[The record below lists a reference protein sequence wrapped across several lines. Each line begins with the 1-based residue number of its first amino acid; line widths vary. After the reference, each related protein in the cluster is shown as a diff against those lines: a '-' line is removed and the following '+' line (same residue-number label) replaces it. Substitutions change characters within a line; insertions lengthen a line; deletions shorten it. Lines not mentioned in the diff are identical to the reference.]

1 MREFP
6 DFFVLIKL
14 RSDIMSKT
22 KKLTTSSILVA
33 VSFVLVLISKL
44 LPAPWTQ
51 GGYIT
56 LASMVPIVL
65 ASIIVDTKW
74 GLLSGFVFSL
84 IQMLTDFYFP
94 PVTTF
99 ITFCGVILLDYVLA
113 FSVLGL
119 AGLFYKLLNC
129 KIWAIPVSGAIVT
142 TLRYILHVL
151 SGLLI
156 WGAFADTD
164 CLPLYALMY
173 NGSYMIPEIIIT
185 TVVLTL
191 IAPKIKEKYLN

>member
-1 MREFP
+1 MT
-6 DFFVLIKL
+6 
-14 RSDIMSKT
+14 KT
-22 KKLTTSSILVA
+22 KKLTTSAILVA

-56 LASMVPIVL
+56 LASMVPIILV
-65 ASIIVDTKW
+65 SIIIDTKW
-74 GLLSGFVFSL
+74 GLLAGFVFSL
-84 IQMLTDFYFP
+84 IQMLTDFYLP

-99 ITFCGVILLDYVLA
+99 ITFCGVILLDYVFA
-113 FSVLGL
+113 FTVLGL
-119 AGLFYKLLNC
+119 AGVFYKLMNF
-129 KIWAIPVSGAIVT
+129 KTWAIPVSGTIVT
-142 TLRYILHVL
+142 TLRYLLHIL

-164 CLPLYALMY
+164 CLPLYALLY

-185 TVVLTL
+185 TVVLAL
-191 IAPKIKEKYLN
+191 MAPKLKEKYLK

>member
-1 MREFP
+1 MT
-6 DFFVLIKL
+6 
-14 RSDIMSKT
+14 KT
-22 KKLTTSSILVA
+22 KKLTTSAILVA

-56 LASMVPIVL
+56 LASMVPIILV
-65 ASIIVDTKW
+65 SIIIDTKW
-74 GLLSGFVFSL
+74 GLLAGFVFSL
-84 IQMLTDFYFP
+84 IQMLTDFYLP

-99 ITFCGVILLDYVLA
+99 ITFCGVILLDYVFA
-113 FSVLGL
+113 FTVLGL
-119 AGLFYKLLNC
+119 AGVFYKLM
-129 KIWAIPVSGAIVT
+129 KFKTWAIPVSGTIVT
-142 TLRYILHVL
+142 TLRYLLHIL

-164 CLPLYALMY
+164 CLPLYALLY

-185 TVVLTL
+185 TVVLAL
-191 IAPKIKEKYLN
+191 MAPKLKEKYLK